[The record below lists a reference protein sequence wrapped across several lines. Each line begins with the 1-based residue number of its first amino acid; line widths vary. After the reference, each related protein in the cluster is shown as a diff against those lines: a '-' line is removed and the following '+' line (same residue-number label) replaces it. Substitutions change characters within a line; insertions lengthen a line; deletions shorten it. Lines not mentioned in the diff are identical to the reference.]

1 MSIRATKWAWSLA
14 LPPTV
19 KLVLAAMADHADEEG
34 ECWPLQ
40 TRIAEMT
47 GLTDRAVR
55 YVMHGLKASGLMRA
69 NTGKGRRGVFFLALD
84 VQEIAP
90 EMASIIA
97 RECASTSKKKPVSE
111 KPNRNEIPLNRNQ
124 IPNSN
129 RNLIPIDRNQI
140 PMNRNLIPNH
150 RTINNYQEP
159 PKAIEPEKRSDQ
171 ETPKTDLDA
180 EFENFWSAYPRK
192 NAKGPAKKAFAK
204 ARKAI
209 SAEKLLAA
217 VNAWPFPEPSERGDF
232 RPYAAS
238 WLNAERWEDESVQHA
253 MQAQTEREQFPA
265 AQIAAHEEACRKW
278 RASGFDGPKPKLEQF
293 AMEIA

>member
-1 MSIRATKWAWSLA
+1 MSIRAIKWAYSLK
-14 LPPTV
+14 LPATTKFV
-19 KLVLAAMADHADEEG
+19 LVTLAEHADDDG

-47 GLTDRAVR
+47 GLTDRTVR
-55 YVMHGLKASGLMRA
+55 YVVHGLKASGLLKSCG
-69 NTGKGRRGVFFLALD
+69 GKGRSSTFFLALEVTEID
-84 VQEIAP
+84 VPRAE
-90 EMASIIA
+90 IIA
-97 RECASTSKKKPVSE
+97 RECASTSKKKASPKQV
-111 KPNRNEIPLNRNQ
+111 NRNEIPKNRNQMPTPNRNQ
-124 IPNSN
+124 IPID
-129 RNLIPIDRNQI
+129 RNLIPTDRNQI
-140 PMNRNLIPNH
+140 PNH
-150 RTINNYQEP
+150 RTTINHQEP
-159 PKAIEPEKRSDQ
+159 PKAMEPEKRSDQ
-171 ETPKTDLDA
+171 EAPKTDLET
-180 EFENFWSAYPRK
+180 EFETFWSAYPRK
-192 NAKGPAKKAFAK
+192 NAKGPAKKAFTK

-253 MQAQTEREQFPA
+253 MQAQAEREQFPA

-278 RASGFDGPKPKLEQF
+278 RASGFDGPKPKIEQF

>member
-1 MSIRATKWAWSLA
+1 MSVRAIKWAYSLK
-14 LPPTV
+14 LPATTKFV
-19 KLVLAAMADHADEEG
+19 LVTLAEHADDDG

-55 YVMHGLKASGLMRA
+55 YVVHGLKASGLLKSA
-69 NTGKGRRGVFFLALD
+69 GGKGRSSTFFLALD
-84 VQEIAP
+84 VAEIDAP
-90 EMASIIA
+90 TAEIIA
-97 RECASTSKKKPVSE
+97 RECASTSKKKAILE
-111 KPNRNEIPLNRNQ
+111 QDNRNEVPKNRNQ
-124 IPNSN
+124 IPVTN
-129 RNLIPIDRNQI
+129 RNQIPTDRNLVPTDRNQI
-140 PMNRNLIPNH
+140 PNH
-150 RTINNYQEP
+150 RTTINHQEP
-159 PKAIEPEKRSDQ
+159 PRAIEPEKRSDQ
-171 ETPKTDLDA
+171 EAPKPDLET

-192 NAKGPAKKAFAK
+192 NAKGPAKKAYAK
-204 ARKAI
+204 ARKVI

-253 MQAQTEREQFPA
+253 MKAQAEREQFPA
-265 AQIAAHEEACRKW
+265 IQIAAHEEACRKW
-278 RASGFDGPKPKLEQF
+278 RASGFDGPKPKIEQF